1 MEDKI
6 NLNQI
11 QDISEGDKEF
21 EEELI
26 TMYLQDTHARLNTLR
41 ELSAGKQW
49 QDLKREAHSLKGSS
63 GNLGVVVIYDLC
75 KELERASL
83 EMDEGRALEL
93 VNKISDSSDEVGA
106 FFKNYLD
113 SL

>member
-1 MEDKI
+1 MEEKV
-6 NLNQI
+6 NLKQI
-11 QDISEGDKEF
+11 QDISEGDREF

-26 TMYLQDTHARLNTLR
+26 TMYLQDTHARLNTLG
-41 ELSAGKQW
+41 ELLAGENW

-83 EMDEGRALEL
+83 EKDEPRALEL
-93 VNKISDSSDEVGA
+93 VNMISESSEEVRT

-113 SL
+113 TP